1 MIDVGHDVPPRSRA
15 ARLRRHTI
23 ALARVARAVLQ
34 SSEGLDAA
42 FEVLAP
48 IAMEAMSLQ
57 RVALWRCDAATQLT
71 CVNALGSEVLRSHI
85 GTQAL
90 APRWPTRRLSRGQS
104 ADDVRVVRVHDNA
117 TLIDPGWRETLQR
130 EGVRSHIEVQ
140 LRVDGSVWGYL
151 RFESSQP
158 RRWHADEGALAGFF
172 ADVLAVAIERERRRA
187 VEARLQFL
195 ELYDPASGV
204 ANRTMFH
211 ACVGQLLIR
220 MQRRPRQAAL
230 LFINIDRFFNV
241 NEALGEAGGDS
252 MLAALA
258 DRINAATPD
267 DAVVA
272 RVESDCFAVLLP
284 RVAGEWE
291 AAAQAEGLLQA
302 IARPLSPTLEVSA
315 SIGIAFAGPLDAGG
329 ATSAESWLRDADLAS
344 KEAKAGGRDRV
355 EVFDPECHRS
365 LVERL
370 QIERALRLALREDR
384 IEVAYQ
390 AEYELDSG
398 EVVGA
403 EALARWRLEDGR
415 LLAAGEFI
423 DVAETSGLIE
433 PIGYRVLTRACIE
446 AKGWPPRP
454 DGRGRMVR
462 VNISTRQF
470 AHAGLFEAVDEALNT
485 SGLSPACLCLEI
497 TETTLM
503 QRAGTSQ
510 DTLDRLKELGVA
522 LAIDDFGT
530 GYSSLAYLQRFP
542 VRTLKLDKAMIDR
555 IPGDDA
561 ARAIV
566 IAVRDM
572 AAALKLE
579 VVVEGIE
586 HQAQADALYQL
597 GFRHVQGFFYAR
609 PEPAQAFAARLRSAR
624 LVTPSPQPANGAVH
638 GAR

>member
-1 MIDVGHDVPPRSRA
+1 MSDVGQESPPRSRA

-23 ALARVARAVLQ
+23 ALARVARSVVQ
-34 SSEGLDAA
+34 SSEGLDTA

-48 IAMEAMSLQ
+48 IAIEAMSLQ
-57 RVALWRCDAATQLT
+57 RVALWQCDTANQLT
-71 CVNALGSEVLRSHI
+71 CVAALGSELLPARI
-85 GTQAL
+85 GAQDS
-90 APRWPTRRLSRGQS
+90 APRWPTRRVRRGQS

-117 TLIDPGWRETLQR
+117 TLIDPGWRQTLQR
-130 EGVRSHIEVQ
+130 EGVLAHIEVQ
-140 LRVDGSVWGYL
+140 LRVDGNVWGYL
-151 RFESSQP
+151 RFESAQP
-158 RRWHADEGALAGFF
+158 RRWHADEGALAGYL
-172 ADVLAVAIERERRRA
+172 ADVLVVAIERERRRSA
-187 VEARLQFL
+187 EARLEYL
-195 ELYDPASGV
+195 ALYDEASGV

-211 ACVGQLLIR
+211 ACVGQLLVR

-230 LFINIDRFFNV
+230 LFINIDRFFNI
-241 NEALGEAGGDS
+241 NETLGEAGGDS

-258 DRINAATPD
+258 ERINAATPD
-267 DAVVA
+267 DAVLA

-284 RVAGEWE
+284 RIAGEWQ
-291 AAAQAEGLLQA
+291 AAAQAEALLQA
-302 IARPLSPTLEVSA
+302 IAQPLSPTLEVSA
-315 SIGIAFAGPLDAGG
+315 SIGIAFAGPTVAAGH
-329 ATSAESWLRDADLAS
+329 TSAETWLNDADLAS

-370 QIERALRLALREDR
+370 RIERALRLALREDR

-446 AKGWPPRP
+446 ASSWPPRA
-454 DGRGRMVR
+454 DGTPRVVR
-462 VNISTRQF
+462 VNISARQF
-470 AHAGLFEAVDEALNT
+470 AHAGLFEAVDEALKT

-510 DTLDRLKELGVA
+510 DTLDRLKALGVA

-542 VRTLKLDKAMIDR
+542 VHTLKLDKAMIDR

-566 IAVRDM
+566 VAVRDM

-609 PEPAQAFAARLRSAR
+609 PEPADAFAARLRS
-624 LVTPSPQPANGAVH
+624 
-638 GAR
+638 